1 MPRCCVAAGC
11 NTVCGEGYRLHA
23 FPWDQGLYAKWIR
36 AVK

>member
-11 NTVCGEGYRLHA
+11 NAVSGEGYRLHA